1 MYQKRAQRLREEEL
15 RQLEEQKHSVV
26 KMKQR
31 KWEVFPGRNTFYCG
45 GRIVMAQRAGLFYLT
60 LGLVVVT
67 SSVFFVC
74 DCPYLGQNVS
84 PAIPVV
90 SAVLFLFVV
99 SNLFKTS
106 FSDPGIIPR
115 ATRAEA
121 MDNEKQESVDYGAGA
136 AYRPP
141 PRTKE
146 ILVKNQTIKLKV
158 YRLKLIE
165 NLAGL
170 RYGGFNLK
178 DYPTLIY
185 NLIYFLILLS
195 IVSRVEYFVHH
206 EHLTARSATIALR
219 GLIIIAH
226 GLAIVLEKETTDIFT
241 FSLYLWPST
250 VFSFFRAR
258 LPILFY

>member
-1 MYQKRAQRLREEEL
+1 MLSGVALTPLGGITNSLREKTRLTTSNEQNKKQYQEYQNTIASQNAGTPMKNMLSNCIKKPNNFPVDCTFRLGNDFISRFNFIADLKREQEMYQKRAQHLREEEL
-15 RQLEEQKHSVV
+15 RQLEEQKHSIV

-45 GRIVMAQRAGLFYLT
+45 GRIIMAQRAGLFYLT

-121 MDNEKQESVDYGAGA
+121 MDNEKQESVDYGTGA

-158 YRLKLIE
+158 
-165 NLAGL
+165 
-170 RYGGFNLK
+170 
-178 DYPTLIY
+178 
-185 NLIYFLILLS
+185 S
-195 IVSRVEYFVHH
+195 
-206 EHLTARSATIALR
+206 
-219 GLIIIAH
+219 
-226 GLAIVLEKETTDIFT
+226 
-241 FSLYLWPST
+241 
-250 VFSFFRAR
+250 
-258 LPILFY
+258 

>member
-15 RQLEEQKHSVV
+15 RQLEEQKHSIV

-121 MDNEKQESVDYGAGA
+121 MDNEKQESVDYGTGA

-158 YRLKLIE
+158 FRLFEII
-165 NLAGL
+165 
-170 RYGGFNLK
+170 RCYS
-178 DYPTLIY
+178 IY
-185 NLIYFLILLS
+185 
-195 IVSRVEYFVHH
+195 
-206 EHLTARSATIALR
+206 
-219 GLIIIAH
+219 
-226 GLAIVLEKETTDIFT
+226 AIGRI
-241 FSLYLWPST
+241 
-250 VFSFFRAR
+250 SFM
-258 LPILFY
+258 IM

>member
-15 RQLEEQKHSVV
+15 RQLEEQKHSIV

-121 MDNEKQESVDYGAGA
+121 MDNEKQESVDYGTGA

-158 YRLKLIE
+158 FRLFEIIRCYSSE
-165 NLAGL
+165 IIT
-170 RYGGFNLK
+170 F
-178 DYPTLIY
+178 TLLVI
-185 NLIYFLILLS
+185 
-195 IVSRVEYFVHH
+195 
-206 EHLTARSATIALR
+206 
-219 GLIIIAH
+219 
-226 GLAIVLEKETTDIFT
+226 
-241 FSLYLWPST
+241 
-250 VFSFFRAR
+250 
-258 LPILFY
+258 

>member
-15 RQLEEQKHSVV
+15 RQLEEQKNSTV
-26 KMKQR
+26 KMKKR

-67 SSVFFVC
+67 SSIFFVC
-74 DCPYLGQNVS
+74 DCPYLGKNVS

-121 MDNEKQESVDYGAGA
+121 MDNERQESVDYGAGA

-158 YRLKLIE
+158 SE
-165 NLAGL
+165 
-170 RYGGFNLK
+170 FNLLFW
-178 DYPTLIY
+178 Y
-185 NLIYFLILLS
+185 
-195 IVSRVEYFVHH
+195 
-206 EHLTARSATIALR
+206 
-219 GLIIIAH
+219 
-226 GLAIVLEKETTDIFT
+226 VLF
-241 FSLYLWPST
+241 
-250 VFSFFRAR
+250 FSFC
-258 LPILFY
+258 LVNN